1 MLFSDPTLGDRA
13 RTASTV
19 ACLREPAFMV
29 IDRVQR
35 VDPADQL
42 RAVALALTAMCE
54 GVGVDPHDLINASKR
69 MMSQATGPHTEHVQA
84 IRDYAEN
91 ELRRMD

>member
-1 MLFSDPTLGDRA
+1 MLFSDPNLGDRA

-29 IDRVQR
+29 IDRIQR

-54 GVGVDPHDLINASKR
+54 GVGINPHELVHSSQR
-69 MMSQATGPHTEHVQA
+69 MMSMATGPHTEHVQA
-84 IRDYAEN
+84 IRDYAEG
-91 ELRRMD
+91 ELRRAD

>member
-1 MLFSDPTLGDRA
+1 MIFSDPNLGDRA
-13 RTASTV
+13 RNASTV
-19 ACLREPAFMV
+19 ACLREPAFLV

-35 VDPADQL
+35 LDPADQI

-54 GVGVDPHDLINASKR
+54 GVGVDPHDLIHASHR

-84 IRDYAEN
+84 IRDYAEG
-91 ELRRMD
+91 ELRRAG